1 MAEERRYK
9 RRTTRKVDVLM
20 HTQMPGRPNNTACG
34 LWKYEHPLAPQ
45 VFEAGDVRPDRV
57 VVECPLCQAALA
69 CKPNQPKGYN
79 TMNVDKDQLDVAD
92 WW

>member
-57 VVECPLCQAALA
+57 VVECPLCQAALVCMEIDRKMA
-69 CKPNQPKGYN
+69 NKTNRTN
-79 TMNVDKDQLDVAD
+79 RKDTTR
-92 WW
+92 